1 MSTFGIRPWTAA
13 KLLLRQFD
21 ESDMK
26 RAFTLIELLVVIAII
41 AILAAILFP
50 VFAQA
55 KEAAKR
61 TACLSN
67 AKQIA
72 LSQKMYSADN
82 DDTLPIFH
90 AYNTTPAPWT
100 DGHSGTE
107 TLLLPYVK
115 SKEIFKSPIDNGGPY
130 LAVDPGLSARP
141 SDTYWKAY
149 GSSYRFSKCAFTTV
163 ANFSKQNDAFR
174 SENWVVTDTSFSDP
188 ASTRSIRLEMMPF
201 FEKKNDPDC
210 TRYGYDCGYF
220 SKWSSIGGSM
230 IYADGHAKSVTST
243 AAFDNSLV
251 DPQGHKSGEL
261 TGTGVAYDN
270 TWYWRCD

>member
-1 MSTFGIRPWTAA
+1 
-13 KLLLRQFD
+13 
-21 ESDMK
+21 MK

-72 LSQKMYSADN
+72 LSQKMYGTDN

-100 DGHSGTE
+100 DGHLGTE
-107 TLLLPYVK
+107 IALLPYVK
-115 SKEIFKSPIDNGGPY
+115 SKDLFKSPLDSGGPY
-130 LAVDPGLSARP
+130 LAVDPGLASRK
-141 SDTYWKAY
+141 SSTYWQAY
-149 GSSYRFSKCAFTTV
+149 GSSYRFGKCNFTVV
-163 ANFSKQNDAFR
+163 AGYSYQNDAPR
-174 SENWVVTDTSFSDP
+174 TENWVVTDTMFSDP
-188 ASTRSIRLEMMPF
+188 AGTRSIRLEMMPF
-201 FEKKNDPDC
+201 FKKQNDPTC
-210 TRYGYDCGYF
+210 TKYGYDCGYF
-220 SKWSSIGGSM
+220 QAWSTVAGSV
-230 IYADGHAKSVTST
+230 IFADGHAKSVSNGGQ
-243 AAFDNSLV
+243 FDTELV
-251 DPQGHKSGEL
+251 DPAGHKSNEA
-261 TGTGVAYDN
+261 TGTGAAYDD

>member
-1 MSTFGIRPWTAA
+1 MERFLVCREIH
-13 KLLLRQFD
+13 LRHF
-21 ESDMK
+21 EIGNMK

-72 LSQKMYSADN
+72 LAQKMYSGEN
-82 DDTLPIFH
+82 DDMLPIFQ
-90 AYNTTPAPWT
+90 AYNTAPGPWV
-100 DGHSGTE
+100 DGHLGTE
-107 TLLLPYVK
+107 MLLLPYTK
-115 SKEIFKSPIDNGGPY
+115 SKEVFKSPLDSGGPY
-130 LAVDPGLSARP
+130 LAVDPGLSTRP

-149 GSSYRFSKCAFTTV
+149 GSSYRFSKCNFTV
-163 ANFSKQNDAFR
+163 VDGYSEQNDGLF
-174 SENWVVTDTSFSDP
+174 STGWSVSDTSYADP
-188 ASTRSIRLEMMPF
+188 SNTRSIRLEMMPF
-201 FEKKNDPDC
+201 FEKKNDPTC

-220 SKWSSIGGSM
+220 KSWSSIGGSV
-230 IYADGHAKSVTST
+230 IFADSHARSVTS
-243 AAFDNSLV
+243 AGAFDNELV
-251 DPQGHKSGEL
+251 DPAGHKSGEL
-261 TGTGVAYDN
+261 TGTGVAYDD